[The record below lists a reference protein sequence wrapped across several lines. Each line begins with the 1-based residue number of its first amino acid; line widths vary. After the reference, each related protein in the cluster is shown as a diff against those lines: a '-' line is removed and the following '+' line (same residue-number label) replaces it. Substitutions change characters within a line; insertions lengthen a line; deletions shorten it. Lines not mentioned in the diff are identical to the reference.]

1 MHSSILLMSTCTEK
15 KCLTRF
21 LFMPNASWTGINRVC
36 QLLEGKA
43 IDAVLSICHLI
54 IQHYTALHKP
64 TAEAEEL

>member
-1 MHSSILLMSTCTEK
+1 MHSCILLMSLCAER

-21 LFMPNASWTGINRVC
+21 LFMQNASWTGINRVC

-54 IQHYTALHKP
+54 IQDYTALHNP
-64 TAEAEEL
+64 TAEEL